1 MPKGM
6 LVRMPGLLRLKL
18 NNKLSK
24 KENSNGRSQ
33 PAVCCLRQRQL
44 FARAVLVAQH
54 PPEELGHGDVKGL
67 IKLD

>member
-6 LVRMPGLLRLKL
+6 LVRMSTLLRLKL

-24 KENSNGRSQ
+24 KENSNGRCAASARS
-33 PAVCCLRQRQL
+33 AVGSKQL
-44 FARAVLVAQH
+44 RAVLVAQH
-54 PPEELGHGDVKGL
+54 PPEDLGHGDIKGL